1 MKKYYTLSMIGS
13 KYAVAMAQME
23 NKGALHMYAQILFI
37 KIQEEKPDVITDI
50 MTQISLK
57 AGLK

>member
-1 MKKYYTLSMIGS
+1 MIGS
-13 KYAVAMAQME
+13 KYAVAMAQLE
-23 NKGALHMYAQILFI
+23 NNGALHMYAYMLFI
-37 KIQEEKPDVITDI
+37 KIQEENLDVITDI